1 MIDDKALQE
10 RYAAWLQYW
19 CSVIVQQH
27 NEDQDADTTDGPL
40 YVDDADKAINGII
53 VAALLDRIDGLERQI
68 RRTG

>member
-10 RYAAWLQYW
+10 RYVAWLQYW

-27 NEDQDADTTDGPL
+27 NEDQDAETTDGPL

-68 RRTG
+68 RRLG